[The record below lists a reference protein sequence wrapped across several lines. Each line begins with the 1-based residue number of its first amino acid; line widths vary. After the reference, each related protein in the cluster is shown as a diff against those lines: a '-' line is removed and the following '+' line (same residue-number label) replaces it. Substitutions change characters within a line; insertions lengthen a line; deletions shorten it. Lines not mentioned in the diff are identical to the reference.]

1 MIYNGMRMY
10 FKMFTRSITQVK
22 RSNRFFLTFFFT
34 FLLALPNAYA
44 GVSIHAAGSTTV
56 LPIVS
61 EAATAY
67 HKAHPEVTIT
77 VSGGGS
83 GVGIAS
89 MIQGTAQIGMA
100 SRETTP
106 EEQGQLDNRAD
117 GKVDNIVIARDAV
130 AVVVSKAVY
139 MGGLTHLSLAKI
151 ADIYRGKVTNWK
163 QLGGPD
169 ATILAIDKEA
179 SRGTRHV
186 FAEAVLGS
194 AHARAPGASLIAG
207 SNNEEQA
214 IVARSDQ
221 AIGML
226 SNAWLN
232 DRVRGIAVD
241 VEGQSIRPTIEHIRD
256 GSYPISRG
264 LHVLLPKSAMPE
276 ARDFVQ
282 FLLSADGQAIARKV
296 GYLPVR

>member
-1 MIYNGMRMY
+1 M
-10 FKMFTRSITQVK
+10 K
-22 RSNRFFLTFFFT
+22 RYSR
-34 FLLALPNAYA
+34 FLLPALVYLLLPVAVQA
-44 GVSIHAAGSTTV
+44 EQSLHAAGSTTV
-56 LPIVS
+56 MPVVS
-61 EAATAY
+61 QAATAY
-67 HKAHPEVTIT
+67 HKAHPAITIT

-106 EEQGQLDNRAD
+106 EEQAKLDGR
-117 GKVDNIVIARDAV
+117 VDNIVIARDAV

-139 MGGLTHLSLAKI
+139 LGGVTHLSLAQI
-151 ADIYRGKVTNWK
+151 ADIYRGRINNWK

-169 ATILAIDKEA
+169 ARILAIDKEA

-194 AHARAPGASLIAG
+194 AHARAPGASLISG
-207 SNNEEQA
+207 SNNEEQS
-214 IVARSDQ
+214 IVSRSDQ

-241 VEGQSIRPTIEHIRD
+241 VDGQSILPDIAHIRD

-264 LHVLLPKSAMPE
+264 LHVLLPKDASAT

-282 FLLSADGQAIARKV
+282 YLLSSEGQKIVADV

>member
-1 MIYNGMRMY
+1 MNC
-10 FKMFTRSITQVK
+10 RSSFSAI
-22 RSNRFFLTFFFT
+22 FLIFC
-34 FLLALPNAYA
+34 LGLSHAQA
-44 GVSIHAAGSTTV
+44 GESLHIAGSTTV
-56 LPIVS
+56 MPVVS
-61 EAATAY
+61 DASTAY
-67 HKAHPEVTIT
+67 HRAHPDVTIT

-89 MIQGTAQIGMA
+89 IIRGTAQIGMA
-100 SRETTP
+100 SRQTTP
-106 EEQGQLDNRAD
+106 EEQAQLD
-117 GKVDNIVIARDAV
+117 GHVDNIVIARDAV
-130 AVVVSKAVY
+130 AVVVSRAVFL
-139 MGGLTHLSLAKI
+139 GGVTHLSLVQI
-151 ADIYRGKVTNWK
+151 ADIYRGDIVNWR

-169 ATILAIDKEA
+169 AKILAIDKEA

-214 IVARSDQ
+214 IVARSNQ

-232 DRVRGIAVD
+232 DRVRGLAVD
-241 VEGQSIRPTIEHIRD
+241 VDGHPVRPTVEHIRD

-264 LHVLLPKSAMPE
+264 LHLLLPDNASAA
-276 ARDFVQ
+276 ARDFVR
-282 FLLSADGQAIARKV
+282 FLLSAEGQAIVKKT
-296 GYLPVR
+296 GYLPIR

>member
-1 MIYNGMRMY
+1 MRIKQFHTVFISTIITTLLMY
-10 FKMFTRSITQVK
+10 SSAQ
-22 RSNRFFLTFFFT
+22 
-34 FLLALPNAYA
+34 A
-44 GVSIHAAGSTTV
+44 GETLHVAGSTTV
-56 LPIVS
+56 MPVVS
-61 EAATAY
+61 DAATAY
-67 HKAHPEVTIT
+67 HRVHPGTTIT

-89 MIQGTAQIGMA
+89 IIQGTAQIGMA

-106 EEQGQLDNRAD
+106 EEQARLDGQA
-117 GKVDNIVIARDAV
+117 DNIVIARDAV

-139 MGGLTHLSLAKI
+139 LGGITHLSLAQI
-151 ADIYRGKVTNWK
+151 ADIYRGKITNWK

-169 ATILAIDKEA
+169 ARILAIDKEA

-207 SNNEEQA
+207 SNNEEQT
-214 IVARSDQ
+214 IVARSNQ

-232 DRVRGIAVD
+232 DRVRGIAID
-241 VEGQSIRPTIEHIRD
+241 VAGKLIPPSIEYVRD

-264 LHVLLPKSAMPE
+264 LHVLLP
-276 ARDFVQ
+276 RDASPATRLFVQ
-282 FLLSADGQAIARKV
+282 FLLSDEGQSIVRKI
-296 GYLPVR
+296 GYLSVR

>member
-1 MIYNGMRMY
+1 MTHR
-10 FKMFTRSITQVK
+10 TRFILICYSI
-22 RSNRFFLTFFFT
+22 LCI
-34 FLLALPNAYA
+34 ALPNAYA
-44 GVSIHAAGSTTV
+44 GITLHATGSTTV
-56 LPIVS
+56 MPIVS
-61 EAATAY
+61 DAASAY
-67 HKAHPEVTIT
+67 HKAHPEINIT

-89 MIQGTAQIGMA
+89 MIQGTAEIGMA
-100 SRETTP
+100 SRDTTP
-106 EEQGQLDNRAD
+106 EEQLKLD
-117 GKVDNIVIARDAV
+117 GKVDNIIIARDAV

-139 MGGLTHLSLAKI
+139 IGGITHLSLAQI
-151 ADIYRGKVTNWK
+151 ADIYRGKVSNWK
-163 QLGGPD
+163 EFGGPD
-169 ATILAIDKEA
+169 ARILAIDKEA

-194 AHARAPGASLIAG
+194 SHARAPGASLIAG
-207 SNNEEQA
+207 SNNEEQS

-241 VEGQSIRPTIEHIRD
+241 VAGRSIRPDIEHIRD

-264 LHVLLPKSAMPE
+264 LHILLPKDASPE
-276 ARDFVQ
+276 TRDFVQ
-282 FLLSADGQAIARKV
+282 FLLSADGQAIARKT
-296 GYLPVR
+296 GYLPIR